1 MIHNEHLQAHLAYA
15 RARDR
20 RKSSPDGRE
29 GENKNGTHCKHCGPT
44 KESKMKTARQLVKDE
59 QPMAPDGCSKSKY
72 FVVRRSVLG
81 DMAAEL
87 FFSPH
92 TKRYSD
98 DAFGAA
104 LYLENK
110 GLQEM
115 QSGLTEN
122 KARSLIG
129 AWKQAYGLM
138 NAFGGK

>member
-1 MIHNEHLQAHLAYA
+1 M
-15 RARDR
+15 
-20 RKSSPDGRE
+20 
-29 GENKNGTHCKHCGPT
+29 
-44 KESKMKTARQLVKDE
+44 KDE
-59 QPMAPDGCSKSKY
+59 QSMAPDGCSKSKY

-92 TKRYSD
+92 MARYSEN
-98 DAFGAA
+98 AFGSA
-104 LYLENK
+104 LYLENE

-115 QSGLTEN
+115 KNGLTEN